1 MWARAVW
8 LEDNEEQEGVIQ
20 HKCIQNHM
28 VHWPP
33 GVNAARPM
41 DEMRDLTPSW
51 RKFTLVK
58 VKLASDFP
66 AE

>member
-8 LEDNEEQEGVIQ
+8 LEDNEEQEGVIPQ
-20 HKCIQNHM
+20 KWIQNQM

-33 GVNAARPM
+33 GVNAAPAM
-41 DEMRDLTPSW
+41 AEMRDPTPSW

-58 VKLASDFP
+58 VKIASGV
-66 AE
+66 